1 MHKFTFTY
9 YGWIPS
15 YRDFDQDDY
24 ECSAKTMQDAWV
36 DFNKHVK
43 FVKSAAL
50 THIDGNP
57 VKKDNL
63 PKPTQ
68 EAVIVE
74 AKVDPNVA
82 KLSAKLRKAYDA
94 GEDDLPRGSNKD
106 CVKAKWPGFHGGED
120 TYSQVLSLRPGTG
133 PVQQALLFISDMTG
147 KWKKTGRKGIFNVTP
162 KGLVFLKNAN

>member
-24 ECSAKTMQDAWV
+24 ECSAKTMQDAWA

-50 THIDGNP
+50 THIDGKA

-63 PKPTQ
+63 PVPTQ
-68 EAVIVE
+68 EG
-74 AKVDPNVA
+74 
-82 KLSAKLRKAYDA
+82 KLSLDIKKLVREEVKKAINEDA
-94 GEDDLPRGSNKD
+94 TSF
-106 CVKAKWPGFHGGED
+106 VKTFKQP
-120 TYSQVLSLRPGTG
+120 
-133 PVQQALLFISDMTG
+133 
-147 KWKKTGRKGIFNVTP
+147 N
-162 KGLVFLKNAN
+162 